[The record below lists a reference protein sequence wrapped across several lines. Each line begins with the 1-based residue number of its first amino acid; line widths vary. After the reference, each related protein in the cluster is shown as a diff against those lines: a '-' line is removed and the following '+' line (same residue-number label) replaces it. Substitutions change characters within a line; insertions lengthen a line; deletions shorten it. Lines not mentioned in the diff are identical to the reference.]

1 MGRFP
6 RSKRSNWKWKSRRG
20 SSPAAACKSDS
31 NNSPTPTAGF
41 FPHDGRR
48 LHKPER
54 RSRTLRGLCGEIKL
68 TLHYGRDPRDRRW
81 CCPLLEVWGVRAHQE
96 FTPAARRRLAFTLS
110 ASGTYAEAAE
120 LATEWGLPVDDSTL
134 HALAQSAGARAE
146 EQTARRLATPAP
158 EREPQ
163 RAPSALAVLMID
175 GCQLR
180 YRGPGWGKTSPKEP
194 RVAWHELK
202 LGVFYRE
209 EQAVQTAGGRGLLS
223 GKRMVSWRGEAS
235 ELGRRLHWEA
245 QADGL
250 GRALRVRS
258 VNDGAPW
265 IWNLVSDRW
274 SQAEQVLDFYH
285 GSQHLHA
292 LGAALH
298 GEGTAATQAWAVP
311 RRKRLRR
318 GNAAKLL
325 KELGAL
331 EPPEG
336 EAGAVVRR
344 EQNYF
349 AHHAARMN
357 YRDLSGTGPIGSGAV
372 ESACRQRQCRF
383 KRAGQFWSDAGL
395 KHLCALQEARRNG
408 HWAELWNTHSQ
419 PR

>member
-1 MGRFP
+1 M
-6 RSKRSNWKWKSRRG
+6 
-20 SSPAAACKSDS
+20 
-31 NNSPTPTAGF
+31 
-41 FPHDGRR
+41 
-48 LHKPER
+48 
-54 RSRTLRGLCGEIKL
+54 
-68 TLHYGRDPRDRRW
+68 
-81 CCPLLEVWGVRAHQE
+81 RAHQQ
-96 FTPAARRRLAFTLS
+96 FTPAARRRLAFTVS

-120 LATEWGLPVDDSTL
+120 LATQWGVPVDDSTL
-134 HALAQSAGARAE
+134 HALVQELGARAE
-146 EQTARRLATPAP
+146 EQTLQRLETPAP
-158 EREPQ
+158 EREPE

-180 YRGPGWGKTSPKEP
+180 YRGPGWGKTRTKEA
-194 RVAWHELK
+194 RVEWHELK

-209 EQAVQTAGGRGLLS
+209 EQAAQTAGGRGLLS
-223 GKRMVSWRGEAS
+223 GKRLVSWRGEAV

-250 GRALRVRS
+250 GRAMRVRC

-265 IWNLVSDRW
+265 IWHLVKDRW
-274 SQAEQVLDFYH
+274 PQAEEVLDFYH
-285 GSQHLHA
+285 ASQHLCA

-298 GEGTAATQAWAVP
+298 GEGTAAASAWVQG
-311 RRKRLRR
+311 RRHRLRR

-336 EAGAVVRR
+336 EAGAAVRR

-349 AHHAARMN
+349 EHHAGRMN
-357 YRDLSGTGPIGSGAV
+357 YRELSDDGPIGSGAV

-383 KRAGQFWSDAGL
+383 KRAGQFWTEEGM

-408 HWAELWNTHSQ
+408 HWDELWNPSSQ

>member
-1 MGRFP
+1 MGGCP
-6 RSKRSNWKWKSRRG
+6 RWKRSNWKSRRKRG
-20 SSPAAACKSDS
+20 SSPAAGCKNVC
-31 NNSPTPTAGF
+31 NNSPTRTAGF
-41 FPHDGRR
+41 FPQDGRR
-48 LHKPER
+48 LHKAER
-54 RSRTLRGLCGEIKL
+54 RPRTLRGLCGEIKL
-68 TLHYGRDPRDRRW
+68 TLRYGRDPRDQRW
-81 CCPLLEVWGVRAHQE
+81 CCPLLEAWGVRAHQA
-96 FTPAARRRLAFTLS
+96 FTPAARRRLAFTVS

-120 LATEWGLPVDDSTL
+120 LATEWGLAVDDSTL
-134 HALAQSAGARAE
+134 HALVQNAGARAE
-146 EQTARRLATPAP
+146 AQTLRRLETPAP
-158 EREPQ
+158 EREPE
-163 RAPSALAVLMID
+163 RAASELAVLMID

-180 YRGPGWGKTSPKEP
+180 YRGAGWGKTNPKEP
-194 RVAWHELK
+194 RVEWHELK

-209 EQAVQTAGGRGLLS
+209 EQAAHPAGGRGLLS
-223 GKRMVSWRGEAS
+223 GKRIVSWRGEAV

-250 GRALRVRS
+250 GRVRRVRS

-265 IWNLVSDRW
+265 IWNLVGDRW
-274 SQAEQVLDFYH
+274 KQAEQVLDFYH
-285 GSQHLHA
+285 GSQHLYA

-298 GEGTAATQAWAVP
+298 GEGTAATSAWVVP

-325 KELGAL
+325 KELKEL
-331 EPPEG
+331 EPPAS

-349 AHHAARMN
+349 TQHASRMN
-357 YRDLSGTGPIGSGAV
+357 YRELSQSGPIGSGAV

-383 KRAGQFWSDAGL
+383 KRAGQFWTDEGL

-408 HWAELWNTHSQ
+408 HWEELWDPHSQ